1 MFNPFSRPDRK
12 TRDAALALY
21 KLALAQTRNAGF
33 YLHGGVPDTFD
44 GRFDLLMLLT
54 HPLFR
59 LLAKDARLSQSLYD
73 TMFLNL
79 EQSLRQMGAGDLGV
93 PKHMRRMMK
102 AYNGRMDAYE
112 KARIGEQ
119 SWEEAI
125 ARNLFGTVPEAD
137 PKPMAAYAVRLNEYA
152 DTADMESLRAGL
164 FEFPPF
170 APVTRTTN
178 AA

>member
-1 MFNPFSRPDRK
+1 MFNLFSRPDRK
-12 TRDAALALY
+12 TRDTALALY
-21 KLALAQTRNAGF
+21 KQALAATRQPEF
-33 YLHGGVPDTFD
+33 YTTGGVPDTFD

-54 HPLFR
+54 HPMFR
-59 LLAKDARLSQSLYD
+59 VLAREGRLTQSLYD

-112 KARIGEQ
+112 SARLGERK
-119 SWEEAI
+119 WEEALI
-125 ARNLFGTVPEAD
+125 RNLFGTTPEAD
-137 PKPMAAYAVRLNEYA
+137 PAPMAAYAARLNEAA
-152 DTADMESLRAGL
+152 DNVTADDMREGR
-164 FEFPPF
+164 FEYPSFLPE
-170 APVTRTTN
+170 RTSN